1 MPIHELET
9 IEGMEVWLSNFAK
22 PDRYIICVTSANE
35 VIAQPSKTSRP
46 LIYGYIKVADLEN
59 LKTLLRKIKDAGY
72 TMIKI
77 KTFSWDTERVPGT
90 RAVREE

>member
-9 IEGMEVWLSNFAK
+9 IEGMEIWLSNFAK
-22 PDRYIICVTSANE
+22 PDRYIIYVTSANE
-35 VIAQPSKTSRP
+35 VVAQPSKTSRP
-46 LIYGYIKVADLEN
+46 LIYGYIKVADIEK
-59 LKTLLRKIKDAGY
+59 LKMLLRKIKDAGY

-77 KTFSWDTERVPGT
+77 KTFSWDTECVPGI

>member
-1 MPIHELET
+1 MPIHELDS

-35 VIAQPSKTSRP
+35 VVAQPSKTSRP
-46 LIYGYIKVADLEN
+46 LIYGYIKVEDVEK

-77 KTFSWDTERVPGT
+77 KTFSWDTERMPGL
-90 RAVREE
+90 RATVE

>member
-1 MPIHELET
+1 MPIHELDT
-9 IEGMEVWLSNFAK
+9 INGMEIWLANFAK

-35 VIAQPSKTSRP
+35 VIAQPSKTSSL
-46 LIYGYIKVADLEN
+46 LIYGYIKVVNLEN
-59 LKTLLRKIKDAGY
+59 LKVLVRKIKEAGY

-77 KTFSWDTERVPGT
+77 KAFSWDTARVPGT

>member
-1 MPIHELET
+1 MPIHELDS

-22 PDRYIICVTSANE
+22 PDRYIICVTSAKE
-35 VIAQPSKTSRP
+35 IIAQPSKTSRP
-46 LIYGYIKVADLEN
+46 LIYGYIKVADVEK
-59 LKTLLRKIKDAGY
+59 LKTLLRKMKEAGY

-90 RAVREE
+90 RATVE

>member
-9 IEGMEVWLSNFAK
+9 IEGMETWLSNFAK
-22 PDRYIICVTSANE
+22 PDRYIICITSANE

-46 LIYGYIKVADLEN
+46 LIYGYIKVADVEK

-77 KTFSWDTERVPGT
+77 KTFSWDTERAPWI

>member
-9 IEGMEVWLSNFAK
+9 IEGMETWLSNFAK
-22 PDRYIICVTSANE
+22 PDRYIICITSANE

-46 LIYGYIKVADLEN
+46 LIYGYIKVADVEE
-59 LKTLLRKIKDAGY
+59 LKTLLRKVKGAGY

-77 KTFSWDTERVPGT
+77 KTFSWDTERPPGI
-90 RAVREE
+90 RAVRED